1 MKRDLAGDD
10 QAAGGEKETQ
20 LTDPTAET
28 TRTEEENA
36 GAHFRAAGASVAVSK
51 KTMEEEVASDEA
63 QGRAQTSGETAAV
76 GAEAK
81 QVSEGA
87 VSVATAISQ
96 VVAAGAAA
104 VVEVEVPGVTQ
115 TEVAMAVAV
124 AAPSRSETATTVAAN
139 NGSEQAVAQEPK
151 LKGSKCLGIINALP
165 ATKGT
170 KKTVQ
175 KLAAPATATAPATA
189 VEAEERARLEQD
201 LMKAVTA
208 DLRKRAE
215 EAAFVK
221 VRGLCLACL
230 VSNRFRTRIG
240 CGIDFRRSCGAKK

>member
-20 LTDPTAET
+20 LADPTAET
-28 TRTEEENA
+28 TRTEEDA
-36 GAHFRAAGASVAVSK
+36 DAHFRAAGTSVTVSK

-175 KLAAPATATAPATA
+175 KLAAPARATA
-189 VEAEERARLEQD
+189 VETEERARLEQD

-221 VRGLCLACL
+221 VRPVFSLSHLE
-230 VSNRFRTRIG
+230 SIQ
-240 CGIDFRRSCGAKK
+240 D

>member
-20 LTDPTAET
+20 LADPTAET
-28 TRTEEENA
+28 TRTEEDA
-36 GAHFRAAGASVAVSK
+36 GAHFRAAGTSVTVSK
-51 KTMEEEVASDEA
+51 KTMEGEVASDEA
-63 QGRAQTSGETAAV
+63 QGRAQTLGETAAV

-175 KLAAPATATAPATA
+175 NLAAPATATAPAIA
-189 VEAEERARLEQD
+189 VETEERARLEQD

-221 VRGLCLACL
+221 VRPVFSLSHLE
-230 VSNRFRTRIG
+230 SIQ
-240 CGIDFRRSCGAKK
+240 D